1 MTSFRPRHI
10 PLLPAQR
17 RGCHTKE
24 GGGDVDLVRM
34 LICEDEMV
42 TEGER
47 RAGWH
52 GDKARETVAWATR
65 DLPCRFKCG
74 GGGWGATHK
83 CAWQRPFLRLLSC
96 DVAAE

>member
-34 LICEDEMV
+34 LTCEDEMV

-52 GDKARETVAWATR
+52 GDKAR
-65 DLPCRFKCG
+65 
-74 GGGWGATHK
+74 WGAVADMTS
-83 CAWQRPFLRLLSC
+83 FLRGR
-96 DVAAE
+96 AAL